1 MAGAGATA
9 GGGRVMAR
17 WTAKEKEAAKWAERL
32 FKKTCAPGSVVPEP
46 ATPEAVHAA
55 IERFAELPTE
65 TGVMQD
71 LAIGARRAAKGVSTD
86 RLQGLSEVVQN
97 AEDLGA
103 TEVRIQ
109 VREAT
114 LLVAHNG
121 RPVLLTD
128 VIPLSMPW
136 LTSKAEDAEAIGRF
150 GIGLMTLF
158 HLSPTIEVYSGH
170 YRLRIGESGLS
181 LAPARALPSELGGDE
196 WTVFRVPLTEEPL
209 TAADVDAWLAS
220 WGNEA
225 LLFLRHVAAVVHL
238 DAQGR
243 TVRRLALQ
251 REAAERFKAEVA
263 GQSVAV
269 EVAGVHDPVG
279 QYWRVCHTVVAS
291 PPGLEPAAK
300 AVGDTTPLAVAL
312 PLESAG
318 TGHAHVRLPVAPLAL
333 PVRVHAAFDPTPSRQ
348 GLQATAWN
356 KALVPRLADLWGAAV
371 TEQFRLAPASSWPMV
386 PLPQKTS
393 RQGQDEVVGALE
405 AALLERARLH
415 VSGCLRIDVS
425 TQGPQALEDLA
436 VEAAELTGVL
446 TEAEIERLTEHPA
459 LPYAARDSA
468 GRYRQVL
475 KDWSDHGAAKP
486 VSVDVWD
493 ALELLGDEGRS
504 LENAIELAAV
514 GVASVWADRLSSF
527 AWLADE
533 RGTRH
538 RPPASGELR
547 IFADRPGSLAES
559 LGFAHVLHPAF
570 LADSPAPTCVR
581 KWLAKRDALLTD
593 GDELT
598 ALRRLASYGK
608 VRMNAPTLQLTD
620 EQLRDLQ
627 DAFARLDAPDRS
639 RLGGDVGLA
648 IALQAHRYASDG
660 SRHEV
665 WESPAKSYLP
675 AGIDRVDRTESFAHA
690 AGNTPGLTWLRRRYG
705 DVLRGTGAGM
715 SPLSFL
721 RLLGADTAPRIQLH
735 RHREERL
742 NRREVPVHAPGSPES
757 RIAKMHAL
765 GAEYT
770 LNDRET
776 PDLDAVAHAIA
787 DEADGT
793 VRRQRAIALI
803 HVLGRAWA
811 KRYSEHESVKAAYAY
826 RSWNFVDTVP
836 GFWLWRLKGIPWLDS
851 ESGNPTAPSVLRRRT
866 EATAVVY
873 GAEADGLLHPEIQA
887 AVGRRVDVLK
897 ALGVSGEPT
906 TADIMGRLRRLRE
919 AEREGGSRDAS
930 GALLLYR
937 ALATKTVPSRAPAGD
952 LSRDDLR
959 RAFAQGDGLVL
970 TDAGWKTPSACLRGT
985 PLFGRLRAFAPHF
998 IGGEVLWQMLGVPE
1012 PSADDA
1018 IAVIRELV
1026 PSGTE
1031 AKRREP
1037 DAETQTV
1044 LLQSLQFLEDLAS
1057 SNPEALKGSPLR
1069 RLPLWTSRGWTSR
1082 RPVYAVADEAVAALL
1097 GAALTESGSD
1107 AAVWRPGAEMEHF
1120 RGLIYRLGV
1129 TVVAPDD
1136 TAPHVTGRPLPDPHA
1151 TARLVAAVAHLR
1163 EDLQRNDPG
1172 TARELAGSW
1181 EELAGLLVC
1190 VEPGLTCTVTLP
1202 GQATLVHFPVETAID
1217 TGQGVMYVRSTS
1229 ALARFSHAGRTL
1241 AGRFRARRR
1250 EVACAWVAAWER
1262 AEAGLSAIDITR
1274 AEDRISALNEAADA
1288 EEKQRLAA
1296 FHDEIHERHTNA
1308 RARTAGDAR
1317 PGKRPANAQVRRAAY
1332 APAQLKERHLVDPT
1346 ELRPVI
1352 TDSAIVPQN
1361 DRSRSDASD
1370 SGSSG
1375 SSGRPS
1381 LSRPTSSSAVPQQRS
1396 GVKMFTPQDQEDA
1409 ALALVRAALA
1419 RDREELRDLRAQRG
1433 VGADSVDEL
1442 NRFYEVKSFLGA
1454 EEDSVSLTPHEYERA
1469 TTENDFFLV
1478 VVSGLQRGA
1487 GVPTTVRI
1495 ILDPLRKLSARPSGA
1510 VTLTG
1515 VRGCRSLQIPFEQA
1529 D

>member
-1 MAGAGATA
+1 
-9 GGGRVMAR
+9 MAR
-17 WTAKEKEAAKWAERL
+17 WTAKEKEAAEWAERL
-32 FKKTCAPGSVVPEP
+32 FKKTCAPGLIVPEP

-71 LAIGARRAAKGVSTD
+71 LAVGARRAAKGVSTD

-109 VREAT
+109 VRETT

-158 HLSPTIEVYSGH
+158 HLSSTIEVHSGH

-181 LAPARALPSELGGDE
+181 LAPARVLPPELGDDE

-209 TAADVDAWLAS
+209 TASDVDDWLAS

-225 LLFLRHVAAVVHL
+225 LLFLRHVASVVHL
-238 DAQGR
+238 DAHGR
-243 TVRRLALQ
+243 TVRRLALR

-263 GQSVAV
+263 GQSVSV
-269 EVAGVHDPVG
+269 EVADVRDPLDLC
-279 QYWRVCHTVVAS
+279 WRVCHAVVAS

-312 PLESAG
+312 PLEPAG
-318 TGHAHVRLPVAPLAL
+318 TTAPVSEARSGRVHVRLPVAPLAL

-356 KALVPRLADLWGAAV
+356 KALVPRVADLWAAAV
-371 TEQFRLAPASSWPMV
+371 TEQFRLAPASSWLMV
-386 PLPQKTS
+386 PLPEKTS
-393 RQGQDEVVGALE
+393 QQGQDEVVGALE
-405 AALLERARLH
+405 AALLERARLQ
-415 VSGCLRIDVS
+415 VSACLRVGIPG
-425 TQGPQALEDLA
+425 QGPLGLEDLA

-446 TEAEIERLTEHPA
+446 TEAEIERLAEQPA

-468 GRYRQVL
+468 GRYRHVL
-475 KDWSDHGAAKP
+475 EDWANHSAVEP

-504 LENAIELAAV
+504 LESTIELAAV
-514 GVASVWADRLSSF
+514 GVASGWADHRLYSF

-538 RPPASGELR
+538 RPPGSGELR
-547 IFADRPGSLAES
+547 IFADRPGSLAET
-559 LGFAHVLHPAF
+559 LGFAHVLHPTF
-570 LADSPAPTCVR
+570 LADSPSPTRIR
-581 KWLAKRDALLTD
+581 KWLAKHDALLTD
-593 GDELT
+593 GGELT

-608 VRMNAPTLQLTD
+608 ARKNAPALQLTD

-639 RLGGDVGLA
+639 RLGGDVGLGV
-648 IALQAHRYASDG
+648 ALQAHRYAFDG

-675 AGIDRVDRTESFAHA
+675 AGIDRVDRTESFGHA
-690 AGNTPGLTWLRRRYG
+690 AGNTPGLTWLRRRYS
-705 DVLRGTGAGM
+705 DVLRGTGAGI

-776 PDLDAVAHAIA
+776 PDLDAVAQAIA

-793 VRRQRAIALI
+793 VRRQQAIALI

-811 KRYSEHESVKAAYAY
+811 KRYSEHESVTAAYAY

-836 GFWLWRLKGIPWLDS
+836 GFWLWRLKEIPWLDS
-851 ESGNPTAPSVLRRRT
+851 ENGNPTAPSILRRRT

-887 AVGRRVDVLK
+887 AVSRRGDVLK
-897 ALGVSGEPT
+897 ALGVGGEPT
-906 TADIMGRLRRLRE
+906 TADIVARLRRLRE
-919 AEREGGSRDAS
+919 TDREGGSRDAS

-937 ALATKTVPSRAPAGD
+937 ALAAKTVPSRAPAGD

-959 RAFAQGDGLVL
+959 RAFAQGDGLIH

-998 IGGEVLWQMLGVPE
+998 AGGEALWHMLGVPE
-1012 PSADDA
+1012 PSTDDA
-1018 IAVIRELV
+1018 ITVIRELV

-1057 SNPEALKGSPLR
+1057 SNPEALKGRPLR

-1097 GAALTESGSD
+1097 GAALAESGSD

-1120 RGLIYRLGV
+1120 RGLIHRLGV
-1129 TVVAPDD
+1129 TVLGPDD

-1172 TARELAGSW
+1172 TARELVGSW
-1181 EELAGLLVC
+1181 EELSRLLVC
-1190 VEPGLTCTVTLP
+1190 VEPGLTCAVTLP
-1202 GQATLVHFPVETAID
+1202 GQATLVHFPVEAAID

-1250 EVACAWVAAWER
+1250 EVAYAWVAAWER
-1262 AEAGLSAIDITR
+1262 AEAGLSAVDITR

-1308 RARTAGDAR
+1308 RARTADDAR
-1317 PGKRPANAQVRRAAY
+1317 PGMRPADAQVRRAAY

-1346 ELRPVI
+1346 ELRPVF
-1352 TDSAIVPQN
+1352 TDSAIVPPN
-1361 DRSRSDASD
+1361 DRSRSDASG

-1381 LSRPTSSSAVPQQRS
+1381 LSRPSSGSAVPQQRS

-1409 ALALVRAALA
+1409 ALTLVRAALA
-1419 RDREELRDLRAQRG
+1419 RDSEELRDLRAQRG

-1495 ILDPLRKLSARPSGA
+1495 ILDPLRKLSARPSEA

-1515 VRGCRSLQIPFEQA
+1515 VRGCRSLQIPFERA

>member
-1 MAGAGATA
+1 
-9 GGGRVMAR
+9 MAR
-17 WTAKEKEAAKWAERL
+17 WTAKEEEAAEWAERL
-32 FKKTCAPGSVVPEP
+32 FKKTSAPGRVVPEP
-46 ATPEAVHAA
+46 ATPEAVRAA

-71 LAIGARRAAKGVSTD
+71 LAIGARRAAKGVSTA

-158 HLSPTIEVYSGH
+158 HLSSTIEVHSGH

-181 LAPARALPSELGGDE
+181 LAPARVLPPALGGDE
-196 WTVFRVPLTEEPL
+196 WTVFRVPLAEEPL
-209 TAADVDAWLAS
+209 TTSDVDDWLAS
-220 WGNEA
+220 WGNDA
-225 LLFLRHVAAVVHL
+225 LLFLRHVAAVVLL
-238 DAQGR
+238 DAHGR
-243 TVRRLALQ
+243 TMRRLALR

-263 GQSVAV
+263 GQSVSV
-269 EVAGVHDPVG
+269 EVADVRDPVG
-279 QYWRVCHTVVAS
+279 LCWRVCHTVVAS

-312 PLESAG
+312 PLEPAG
-318 TGHAHVRLPVAPLAL
+318 TAAPVSEARSGHVHVRLPVAPLAL

-371 TEQFRLAPASSWPMV
+371 TAQFRLAPASSWPMV
-386 PLPQKTS
+386 PLPQRTS

-405 AALLERARLH
+405 AALLERARLQ
-415 VSGCLRIDVS
+415 VSARLRIDVS

-514 GVASVWADRLSSF
+514 GVASGWADHRLSSF

-538 RPPASGELR
+538 RPPESGELR

-570 LADSPAPTCVR
+570 LADSPSPTCVR

-608 VRMNAPTLQLTD
+608 VGMNAPTLQLTD

-648 IALQAHRYASDG
+648 VALQAHRYASDG

-690 AGNTPGLTWLRRRYG
+690 ARNTPGLTWLRRRYS

-742 NRREVPVHAPGSPES
+742 DRREVPVHAPGSPES

-793 VRRQRAIALI
+793 VRCQRAIALI

-836 GFWLWRLKGIPWLDS
+836 GFWLWRLKEIPWLDS

-873 GAEADGLLHPEIQA
+873 GAEAEGLLHPEIQA

-897 ALGVSGEPT
+897 ALGIGGEPT
-906 TADIMGRLRRLRE
+906 TADIVGRLRRLRE

-937 ALATKTVPSRAPAGD
+937 ALAAKTVPSRAPAGD

-959 RAFAQGDGLVL
+959 GAFAQGDGLVL

-1120 RGLIYRLGV
+1120 RGLIHRLGV
-1129 TVVAPDD
+1129 TVVGPDD
-1136 TAPHVTGRPLPDPHA
+1136 TAPHVSGRPLPDPHA

-1217 TGQGVMYVRSTS
+1217 TGQGVMYVRSAS

-1274 AEDRISALNEAADA
+1274 SEDRISALNEAADA
-1288 EEKQRLAA
+1288 EEEQRLAA
-1296 FHDEIHERHTNA
+1296 FRDEVHERHTNA

-1317 PGKRPANAQVRRAAY
+1317 SGKRPADAQVRRAAY

-1346 ELRPVI
+1346 ELRPVF

-1361 DRSRSDASD
+1361 DRSRSDASG

-1381 LSRPTSSSAVPQQRS
+1381 LSRPSSSSAVPQQRS

-1419 RDREELRDLRAQRG
+1419 RDSEELRDLRAQRG

-1469 TTENDFFLV
+1469 TTEDDFFLV
-1478 VVSGLQRGA
+1478 VVSGLQRGT

-1495 ILDPLRKLSARPSGA
+1495 VLDPLRKLSARPSGV

>member
-1 MAGAGATA
+1 
-9 GGGRVMAR
+9 MAR
-17 WTAKEKEAAKWAERL
+17 WTANEKEAAEWAERL
-32 FKKTCAPGSVVPEP
+32 FKKTCAPGPNVPEP
-46 ATPEAVHAA
+46 TTPEAVHAA
-55 IERFAELPTE
+55 IKRLAELPTE

-121 RPVLLTD
+121 KPVVLTD

-158 HLSPTIEVYSGH
+158 HLSSTIEVHSGH
-170 YRLRIGESGLS
+170 YRLRISESGLS
-181 LAPARALPSELGGDE
+181 LAPACLLPPELGGDE

-209 TAADVDAWLAS
+209 TASDVDEWLAS

-225 LLFLRHVAAVVHL
+225 LLFLRHVAAVIHL
-238 DAQGR
+238 DTHGR
-243 TVRRLALQ
+243 TVRRLALR
-251 REAAERFKAEVA
+251 REAAKQFTAEVA
-263 GQSVAV
+263 GQCVSV
-269 EVAGVHDPVG
+269 EVEDVRDPVG
-279 QYWRVCHTVVAS
+279 VRWRVCHAVVVS

-300 AVGDTTPLAVAL
+300 AFGDTTPLAVAL
-312 PLESAG
+312 PLEPVATAAPVSEARS
-318 TGHAHVRLPVAPLAL
+318 GHVHVRLPVTPLAL

-356 KALVPRLADLWGAAV
+356 KALVPRLADLWAAAV
-371 TEQFRLAPASSWPMV
+371 TEQFRLVPASSWQMV

-393 RQGQDEVVGALE
+393 RQEQAEVVDALE
-405 AALLERARLH
+405 AALLERARLQ
-415 VSGCLRIDVS
+415 VSARLRVDVS
-425 TQGPQALEDLA
+425 CQEPQALEDLA
-436 VEAAELTGVL
+436 LEAAELTSVL

-475 KDWSDHGAAKP
+475 KDWADHGAVKP

-504 LENAIELAAV
+504 LESTIELAAV
-514 GVASVWADRLSSF
+514 GVASGWADHRLSSF

-533 RGTRH
+533 SGARH
-538 RPPASGELR
+538 RPPESSELR
-547 IFADRPGSLAES
+547 IFADRPGNLAES

-570 LADSPAPTCVR
+570 LADSPSSTRVR
-581 KWLAKRDALLTD
+581 EWLAKRDALLTD

-608 VRMNAPTLQLTD
+608 ARKDAPALQLTD
-620 EQLRDLQ
+620 EQLRNLQ

-639 RLGGDVGLA
+639 RLGGDVGMA
-648 IALQAHRYASDG
+648 VALQALRYDCDG
-660 SRHEV
+660 GRRNV

-675 AGIDRVDRTESFAHA
+675 AGIDRVDRTESFAYA
-690 AGNTPGLTWLRRRYG
+690 AGNTPSLTWLRRRYS
-705 DVLRGTGAGM
+705 DVLRGTGAGL

-721 RLLGADTAPRIQLH
+721 RLLGADSAPRIQLH
-735 RHREERL
+735 RHREKRL
-742 NRREVPVHAPGSPES
+742 NRREVPVHAPGSPKS
-757 RIAKMHAL
+757 RIAKMNAL

-803 HVLGRAWA
+803 HVLGRTWA
-811 KRYSEHESVKAAYAY
+811 KRYAEHESVMAAYAY
-826 RSWNFVDTVP
+826 RSWYSVDTVP
-836 GFWLWRLKGIPWLDS
+836 GFWLWRLKEIPWLDS
-851 ESGNPTAPSVLRRRT
+851 ESGNPMAPSVLRRRT

-873 GAEADGLLHPEIQA
+873 GAEADGLLHPEIQS

-897 ALGVSGEPT
+897 ALGVGGEPT
-906 TADIMGRLRRLRE
+906 TADIVGRLRRLRDT
-919 AEREGGSRDAS
+919 EREGGGRDAS

-937 ALATKTVPSRAPAGD
+937 ALAAKTVPSRAPAGN

-959 RAFAQGDGLVL
+959 RAFTQGDGLVL
-970 TDAGWKTPSACLRGT
+970 TDAGWKTPNACLRGT
-985 PLFGRLRAFAPHF
+985 PLFGRLRPFAPHF
-998 IGGEVLWQMLGVPE
+998 TGGEALWQMLGVPE
-1012 PSADDA
+1012 PGADDA

-1026 PSGTE
+1026 PSSPE
-1031 AKRREP
+1031 AKRKEP

-1044 LLQSLQFLEDLAS
+1044 LLQSLQFLESLAS
-1057 SNPEALKGSPLR
+1057 SNPEALKGRPLR

-1097 GAALTESGSD
+1097 GAALAESGSD

-1120 RGLIYRLGV
+1120 RGLIDRLGV
-1129 TVVAPDD
+1129 TVVGPDD

-1151 TARLVAAVAHLR
+1151 TARLAAAVAHLR

-1172 TARELAGSW
+1172 TARELTCTW
-1181 EELAGLLVC
+1181 EELASLLVC

-1202 GQATLVHFPVETAID
+1202 GPAPLVHFPIETAID

-1250 EVACAWVAAWER
+1250 EVAYAWVAAWER

-1288 EEKQRLAA
+1288 EEQQRLAA
-1296 FHDEIHERHTNA
+1296 FHGEIHERHKKA
-1308 RARTAGDAR
+1308 RARTPGDAR
-1317 PGKRPANAQVRRAAY
+1317 PGKRPADAQVPRHVH
-1332 APAQLKERHLVDPT
+1332 APGQFKERHLVDPT
-1346 ELRPVI
+1346 ELRPVF
-1352 TDSAIVPQN
+1352 TDSSIVPQN
-1361 DRSRSDASD
+1361 DRSRSDAS
-1370 SGSSG
+1370 GSRTSS

-1381 LSRPTSSSAVPQQRS
+1381 LSRPSSSSAAPQQRS
-1396 GVKMFTPQDQEDA
+1396 GVKMFTPQEQEGA

-1419 RDREELRDLRAQRG
+1419 RDSEELRDLRAQRG

-1454 EEDSVSLTPHEYERA
+1454 EEDSVSLTPHEFERA
-1469 TTENDFFLV
+1469 ATESNFFLV

-1487 GVPTTVRI
+1487 GIPTTVRI
-1495 ILDPLRKLSARPSGA
+1495 ILDPLRKLSVRTSES

-1515 VRGCRSLQIPFEQA
+1515 VRGCGSLQIPFEQVE
-1529 D
+1529 

>member
-1 MAGAGATA
+1 
-9 GGGRVMAR
+9 MAR
-17 WTAKEKEAAKWAERL
+17 WTAKEEEAAEWAERL
-32 FKKTCAPGSVVPEP
+32 FKKTCAPGRVVPEP
-46 ATPEAVHAA
+46 ATPEAVRAA

-109 VREAT
+109 VREAS

-181 LAPARALPSELGGDE
+181 LAPARVLPPELGGDE
-196 WTVFRVPLTEEPL
+196 WTVFRVSLTEEPL
-209 TAADVDAWLAS
+209 TASDVDAWLAS

-243 TVRRLALQ
+243 TVRRLALR
-251 REAAERFKAEVA
+251 READERFKAEVA
-263 GQSVAV
+263 GQSVSV
-269 EVAGVHDPVG
+269 EVADVRDPVG
-279 QYWRVCHTVVAS
+279 QCWRVCHAVVES

-300 AVGDTTPLAVAL
+300 ALGDTTPLAVAL
-312 PLESAG
+312 PLESAA
-318 TGHAHVRLPVAPLAL
+318 TGHVHVRLPVAPLAL

-348 GLQATAWN
+348 GLQASAWN
-356 KALVPRLADLWGAAV
+356 KALVPLLADLWGAAV
-371 TEQFRLAPASSWPMV
+371 TEQFRLAPASSWAMV

-405 AALLERARLH
+405 AALLERARLQ
-415 VSGCLRIDVS
+415 VSACLRVDVS
-425 TQGPQALEDLA
+425 SQGPQALEDLA
-436 VEAAELTGVL
+436 VEAAELTGVV
-446 TEAEIERLTEHPA
+446 TEAEIERLSEHPA

-468 GRYRQVL
+468 GRYRHVL
-475 KDWSDHGAAKP
+475 KDWADHGAVEP

-504 LENAIELAAV
+504 LERAIELAAV
-514 GVASVWADRLSSF
+514 GVASGWADHRLSSF
-527 AWLADE
+527 AWLVDE
-533 RGTRH
+533 SGTRH
-538 RPPASGELR
+538 RPPGSGELR

-570 LADSPAPTCVR
+570 LADSPSPTCVR

-608 VRMNAPTLQLTD
+608 ARMNAPALQLTD
-620 EQLRDLQ
+620 DQLRHLQ

-648 IALQAHRYASDG
+648 VTLQAHRYASDG

-690 AGNTPGLTWLRRRYG
+690 AGSTPGLTWLRRRYS
-705 DVLRGTGAGM
+705 DVLRGTGAGI

-721 RLLGADTAPRIQLH
+721 RLLGAESAPRIQLH

-742 NRREVPVHAPGSPES
+742 NRREVPVLAPGSPES
-757 RIAKMHAL
+757 RIAKMSAL

-793 VRRQRAIALI
+793 VRRQQAIALI
-803 HVLGRAWA
+803 HVLGRFWA
-811 KRYSEHESVKAAYAY
+811 KRYADHESVMAAYAY
-826 RSWNFVDTVP
+826 RSWNSVGKVP
-836 GFWLWRLKGIPWLDS
+836 GFWLWRLKEIPWLDS
-851 ESGNPTAPSVLRRRT
+851 ERGNPTAPSVLRRRT

-897 ALGVSGEPT
+897 ALGVGGEPT
-906 TADIMGRLRRLRE
+906 TADIVARLRRLRE
-919 AEREGGSRDAS
+919 TERAGGSRDAS

-937 ALATKTVPSRAPAGD
+937 ALAAKTVPSRAPAGD

-959 RAFAQGDGLVL
+959 RAFAQGGGLVL

-998 IGGEVLWQMLGVPE
+998 TGGEALWQMLGVPE

-1026 PSGTE
+1026 PSGPK
-1031 AKRREP
+1031 AKGKEP
-1037 DAETQTV
+1037 DAETQTI
-1044 LLQSLQFLEDLAS
+1044 LLQSLQFLEGLAS
-1057 SNPEALKGSPLR
+1057 SNPEALKGRPLR

-1097 GAALTESGSD
+1097 GAALAESGSN

-1120 RGLIYRLGV
+1120 RGLIHRLGV
-1129 TVVAPDD
+1129 TVVGPDD

-1181 EELAGLLVC
+1181 EGLAGLLVC
-1190 VEPGLTCTVTLP
+1190 VEPGLMCTVTLP
-1202 GQATLVHFPVETAID
+1202 GQATSVHFPVETAID

-1262 AEAGLSAIDITR
+1262 AESGLSAIDITR

-1317 PGKRPANAQVRRAAY
+1317 PGKRPAGVQIRRAAY
-1332 APAQLKERHLVDPT
+1332 VPAQLKERHLVDPT

-1352 TDSAIVPQN
+1352 TDAVITPQN
-1361 DRSRSDASD
+1361 DRSRSDVSG

-1381 LSRPTSSSAVPQQRS
+1381 LSRPSSSSAIPQQRS

-1409 ALALVRAALA
+1409 ALTLVRAALA
-1419 RDREELRDLRAQRG
+1419 RDSEELRDLRAQRG

-1478 VVSGLQRGA
+1478 VVSGLQREA
-1487 GVPTTVRI
+1487 GVPTTMRI

-1515 VRGCRSLQIPFEQA
+1515 VRGCGGLQIPFEQA

>member
-1 MAGAGATA
+1 
-9 GGGRVMAR
+9 MAR
-17 WTAKEKEAAKWAERL
+17 WTAKEKEAVEWAERL
-32 FKKTCAPGSVVPEP
+32 FKKSCGPVVPEP
-46 ATPEAVHAA
+46 TTPEAVRAA

-181 LAPARALPSELGGDE
+181 LAPGRVLPPELGGDE

-209 TAADVDAWLAS
+209 TASDVDDWLAS

-238 DAQGR
+238 DTHGR

-251 REAAERFKAEVA
+251 REAAERFNAEVA
-263 GQSVAV
+263 GQSVSV
-269 EVAGVHDPVG
+269 EVTDVRDPVG
-279 QYWRVCHTVVAS
+279 LRWRVCHAVVAS
-291 PPGLEPAAK
+291 PPSLEPAAK
-300 AVGDTTPLAVAL
+300 AVGDVTPLAVAL
-312 PLESAG
+312 PLEPAG
-318 TGHAHVRLPVAPLAL
+318 TTVPISEARSGHVHVRLPVTPLAL

-348 GLQATAWN
+348 GLQATVWN
-356 KALVPRLADLWGAAV
+356 KALVPRLADLWAAAV
-371 TEQFRLAPASSWPMV
+371 TEQFRLAPASSWSMLPLPL

-393 RQGQDEVVGALE
+393 RQGQAEVVGALE
-405 AALLERARLH
+405 AALLERARLQ
-415 VSGCLRIDVS
+415 VSACLRVDVPGR
-425 TQGPQALEDLA
+425 GPQTLEDLA
-436 VEAAELTGVL
+436 VEAAELTDVV

-468 GRYRQVL
+468 GRYRQIL
-475 KDWSDHGAAKP
+475 EDWADHGAAKP

-493 ALELLGDEGRS
+493 ALELLGDEDRS
-504 LENAIELAAV
+504 VESAIELAAV
-514 GVASVWADRLSSF
+514 GVASGWVDHRLSSF
-527 AWLADE
+527 AWLADDK
-533 RGTRH
+533 GDRH
-538 RPPASGELR
+538 QPPESGELR

-559 LGFAHVLHPAF
+559 LGFTHVLHPAF
-570 LADSPAPTCVR
+570 LADSPSPACVR
-581 KWLAKRDALLTD
+581 KWLAKRNALLTD

-598 ALRRLASYGK
+598 ALRRLASYGRA
-608 VRMNAPTLQLTD
+608 RMNAPALRLTD

-627 DAFARLDAPDRS
+627 DAFARLDTPDRS
-639 RLGGDVGLA
+639 LLGGAVGLA
-648 IALQAHRYASDG
+648 IALQAHRYAPDG

-675 AGIDRVDRTESFAHA
+675 GGIDRTDRAESFAHA
-690 AGNTPGLTWLRRRYG
+690 ARSAPGLTWLRRRYS
-705 DVLRGTGAGM
+705 DVLRGAGAGI
-715 SPLSFL
+715 SPLGFL
-721 RLLGADTAPRIQLH
+721 RLLGAESAPRIQLH
-735 RHREERL
+735 RHREKRL

-757 RIAKMHAL
+757 RIAKMSAL

-811 KRYSEHESVKAAYAY
+811 KRYSDHESVTAAYAY
-826 RSWNFVDTVP
+826 RSWNPVGKVP
-836 GFWLWRLKGIPWLDS
+836 GFWLWRLKEIPWLDS

-897 ALGVSGEPT
+897 ALGVGGEPT
-906 TADIMGRLRRLRE
+906 TADIVGRLRRLRE
-919 AEREGGSRDAS
+919 TERAGGSRDAS

-937 ALATKTVPSRAPAGD
+937 ALAAKTVPSRAPVGD
-952 LSRDDLR
+952 LSHDDLR

-970 TDAGWKTPSACLRGT
+970 TEGGWKTPNACLRGT

-998 IGGEVLWQMLGVPE
+998 TGGEALWQMLGVPE
-1012 PSADDA
+1012 PGADDA

-1026 PSGTE
+1026 PSGPK
-1031 AKRREP
+1031 AKRKEP

-1044 LLQSLQFLEDLAS
+1044 LLQSLQFLEGLAS
-1057 SNPEALKGSPLR
+1057 SNPEALKGRPLR

-1082 RPVYAVADEAVAALL
+1082 RPVYAVADEAVAVLL
-1097 GAALTESGSD
+1097 GAALTESGND

-1120 RGLIYRLGV
+1120 RGLIDRLGLT
-1129 TVVAPDD
+1129 TVGPDD

-1172 TARELAGSW
+1172 TARELTGTW
-1181 EELAGLLVC
+1181 EGLAGLLVC
-1190 VEPGLTCTVTLP
+1190 VEPGLMCTVTLP
-1202 GQATLVHFPVETAID
+1202 GQATPIHFPVETAID

-1250 EVACAWVAAWER
+1250 EVAYAWVAAWER

-1274 AEDRISALNEAADA
+1274 AEDRISALNKAADA
-1288 EEKQRLAA
+1288 EEEQRLAA
-1296 FHDEIHERHTNA
+1296 FHDEIHERHAKA
-1308 RARTAGDAR
+1308 RARTASDAG
-1317 PGKRPANAQVRRAAY
+1317 PGTRPADTRVRRTAH
-1332 APAQLKERHLVDPT
+1332 APAKLKERHLIDPT
-1346 ELRPVI
+1346 RLRPVF

-1361 DRSRSDASD
+1361 DRSRSGASG
-1370 SGSSG
+1370 SGSSS
-1375 SSGRPS
+1375 SSGRPA
-1381 LSRPTSSSAVPQQRS
+1381 LSCPSSSPAVPQQRS
-1396 GVKMFTPQDQEDA
+1396 GVKMFTPQEQEAA

-1419 RDREELRDLRAQRG
+1419 RDSEELRDLRAQRG

-1469 TTENDFFLV
+1469 TTENNFFLV

-1487 GVPTTVRI
+1487 GVPTAVRI
-1495 ILDPLRKLSARPSGA
+1495 ILDPLRKLSARPNEA
-1510 VTLTG
+1510 ITLTG